1 MEKNCQNC
9 QILKKIKN
17 YKKIDYTM
25 VLVGNPNVGKS
36 TLFNFLTGMN
46 VKVGNWPGKTV
57 TKTEGF
63 FEFKI
68 NNQSYVFKVIDSP
81 GVYSLFSFT
90 QEEEVTRNF
99 LFLGN
104 YDIVIIVF
112 DATNMEKN
120 MILAFQVFEITDNV
134 IIALNLMDEAR
145 RRGIN
150 INLEKLEQKL
160 NVPVVP
166 IVAQTGYNTDSLVI
180 KSLQVIKGEI
190 TPKPITY
197 QVNTEI
203 QKILEEIKQEI
214 IQYYPELTNN
224 PKLLRWIS
232 IRMLEGDKFIMELVK
247 NKAITKQKLSVN
259 INNFSEKNYEKKL

>member
-9 QILKKIKN
+9 QIIKKIKN
-17 YKKIDYTM
+17 YKKIDYTV

-57 TKTEGF
+57 TKIEGF

-68 NNQSYVFKVIDSP
+68 YDQSYVFKLIDSP

-90 QEEEVTRNF
+90 PEEEVTRNF

-104 YDIVIIVF
+104 YDIVIMIF

-120 MILAFQVFEITDNV
+120 MILAFQVFEITDKI
-134 IIALNLMDEAR
+134 IIALNLIDEAK

-150 INLEKLEQKL
+150 IDIQKLEQKL

-166 IVAQTGYNTDSLVI
+166 IIAQTGYNIDSLLI

-190 TPKPITY
+190 IPKPIIY
-197 QVNTEI
+197 QVNPEI
-203 QKILEEIKQEI
+203 QKMLEEIQQEI
-214 IQYYPELTNN
+214 AQYYPDLANN
-224 PKLLRWIS
+224 PKLLRWLS
-232 IRMLEGDKFIMELVK
+232 LRMLEGDKFIIELVK
-247 NKAITKQKLSVN
+247 NKAIIKQEFLKTP
-259 INNFSEKNYEKKL
+259 NYEKKL